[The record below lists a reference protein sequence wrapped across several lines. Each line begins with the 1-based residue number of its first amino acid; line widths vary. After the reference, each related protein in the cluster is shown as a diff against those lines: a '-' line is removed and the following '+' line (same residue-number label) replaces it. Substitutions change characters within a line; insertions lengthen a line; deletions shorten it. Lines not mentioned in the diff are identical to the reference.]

1 MSNPT
6 QQESAN
12 PSVDE
17 LLASISASNNDTN
30 WSDVVKKLDTLKEA
44 QLVSYTSEQL
54 DPVSVLNPVNHSVA
68 YLYFM

>member
-6 QQESAN
+6 RQESAN

-17 LLASISASNNDTN
+17 LLAFISASNNDTN